1 MPKAPQQI
9 DSILRVVTPENIEFE
24 YRLAGPF
31 RRLPAYVLDLA
42 LMTFIMV
49 VLVIIFSL
57 TVGQISMGLA
67 SALITVS
74 IFLLNWFYGG
84 LFEIFMNG
92 QTPGKRLLGLRVLTE
107 TGEPIDAMQAIL
119 RNMIRLADITIPFV
133 GLSLMMSSRKYQRL
147 GDMVCGTI
155 VVVEERHWLM
165 GLARL
170 EDPRAIQLAGYLPPN
185 FVVNRSLAKA
195 IATYVER
202 RRFFTVPRRKE
213 VARHLAK
220 PLLEQFGLPA
230 DTSYDLLLCALYY
243 RTFIA
248 DSADDEKQLA
258 AARSAIPQQPVVM
271 GSIPILT
278 QASFGG
284 PAPMGTVNSPP
295 PSMPVGGPPP
305 SPWSG
310 PSG

>member
-133 GLSLMMSSRKYQRL
+133 GLSLMMASRKYQRL

-230 DTSYDLLLCALYY
+230 DTSYDLLLCAIYY

-258 AARSAIPQQPVVM
+258 AARSAIPQQPVVR

-278 QASFGG
+278 QTGFGG

-295 PSMPVGGPPP
+295 LSMPVGGPPS